1 VKVSLQVVNARRA
14 ELAKLLQQ
22 QRYLPVADLCAQ
34 LRVSEATARRDLAV
48 LARDK
53 VITRTRGGALVD
65 FNQRFPSFRERQFR
79 ASLTKRQMALAAVQ
93 LIKPGMTVFFDAG
106 TTTYAIAEAL
116 TVQPVANM
124 TALTNSLPVA
134 EMLAEAP
141 DMDVEL
147 VGGQY
152 LARQSVLFGEQ
163 ARRSLRLWK
172 IDLAFLGAEGM
183 SPAGLWNSQ
192 RDVVAFQRAVVK
204 LSPRTICCL
213 DSTKLGQEAPEF
225 LLPWSGVD
233 GLLTDATVKQLKMA
247 GIKLTKNQL
256 ISAH

>member
-22 QRYLPVADLCAQ
+22 QRYLPLADLCSQ
-34 LRVSEATARRDLAV
+34 LGISEATARRDLAV
-48 LARDK
+48 LAREK
-53 VITRTRGGALVD
+53 IITRTRGGALVD

-79 ASLTKRQMALAAVQ
+79 ASLAKRQMALAAVK
-93 LIKPGMTVFFDAG
+93 LIDHGMTVFFDAG
-106 TTTYAIAEAL
+106 TTIYAIAEAL
-116 TVQPVANM
+116 TVQPVARM

-134 EMLAEAP
+134 EMLAEVK

-183 SPAGLWNSQ
+183 SQAGLWNSQ
-192 RDVVAFQRAVVK
+192 RDVVAFQRTVAE

-213 DSTKLGQEAPEF
+213 ESTKLGQEAP
-225 LLPWSGVD
+225 
-233 GLLTDATVKQLKMA
+233 
-247 GIKLTKNQL
+247 
-256 ISAH
+256 

>member
-1 VKVSLQVVNARRA
+1 MKVPLHVVTARRA
-14 ELAKLLQQ
+14 ELARLLQQ
-22 QRYLPVADLCAQ
+22 QRYLPLAELCAR
-34 LRVSEATARRDLAV
+34 LGISEATARRDLAV

-53 VITRTRGGALVD
+53 IITRTRGGALVD

-79 ASLTKRQMALAAVQ
+79 ASLAKRQMAVAAVP

-116 TVQPVANM
+116 TVQPVARV
-124 TALTNSLPVA
+124 TALTNNLPVA
-134 EMLAEAP
+134 EMLAEVP

-152 LARQSVLFGEQ
+152 LARQSVLFGDQ

-172 IDLAFLGAEGM
+172 MHLAFLGAEGM

-192 RDVVAFQRAVVK
+192 RDVVAFQRTVADR
-204 LSPRTICCL
+204 SPRTICCL
-213 DSTKLGQEAPEF
+213 DATKLGQEAPEF
-225 LLPWSGVD
+225 LLPWSKVD
-233 GLLTDATVKQLKMA
+233 GLLTDATAEQLKTA
-247 GIKLTKNQL
+247 GIKLTKSQL
-256 ISAH
+256 ISAS

>member
-1 VKVSLQVVNARRA
+1 MPLT
-14 ELAKLLQQ
+14 ELCSRLNIS
-22 QRYLPVADLCAQ
+22 V
-34 LRVSEATARRDLAV
+34 ATARRDLAA

-79 ASLTKRQMALAAVQ
+79 ASLAKRQMALVAIK
-93 LIKPGMTVFFDAG
+93 LIKPGTTVFLDAG

-116 TVQPVANM
+116 TVQPVSRV
-124 TALTNSLPVA
+124 TVVTNNLPVA
-134 EMLAEAP
+134 EMLTGVQ
-141 DMDVEL
+141 DMEIHV

-163 ARRSLRLWK
+163 ARRCLRLWK
-172 IDLAFLGAEGM
+172 LDLAFIGGEGM
-183 SPAGLWNSQ
+183 TQAGLWNSQ
-192 RDVVAFQRAVVK
+192 KDVVAFQKTVVE

-225 LLPWSGVD
+225 LLPWAEVD
-233 GLLTDATVKQLKMA
+233 ALLTDVTAEQLKAA
-247 GIKLTKNQL
+247 GIKLAKGQL
-256 ISAH
+256 ITAS